1 MGAMMSAMTV
11 TDPKTNLRSYLQ
23 NSRDALVWKL
33 EGLSEYD
40 IRRPVVRTGTNL
52 LGLIKHQAG
61 VELGYFGATFGRPA
75 PDGLSWD
82 DTSTDFDLFAQP
94 DESTGHIVDRYRRA
108 WAHADQTISELPLD
122 TVGRV
127 PWWPAETN
135 DVTLHHVL
143 VHVTT
148 ETARHAGHADILRE
162 LIDGAAGLTPD
173 VPNLPTRD
181 QAGWEDHRAH
191 VEHAARAASG
201 RQDQ

>member
-1 MGAMMSAMTV
+1 MSAVTV
-11 TDPKTNLRSYLQ
+11 TDPKTDLCSYLQ
-23 NSRDALVWKL
+23 DSRDALVWKL
-33 EGLSEYD
+33 DGPSEYD
-40 IRRPVVRTGTNL
+40 LRRPMVRTGTNL

-61 VELGYFGATFGRPA
+61 VELGYFGAVFGRPA
-75 PDGLSWD
+75 PVGATWEQTTVDWALY
-82 DTSTDFDLFAQP
+82 ARP
-94 DESTGHIVDRYRRA
+94 DESTDHLVARYRAA
-108 WAHADQTISELPLD
+108 WAYADHTINDLELT

-127 PWWPAETN
+127 LWWPAETN
-135 DVTLHHVL
+135 DVTLHQVL
-143 VHVTT
+143 VHFAT
-148 ETARHAGHADILRE
+148 ETACHAGHADILRE